1 MALTYEQK
9 QEIAK
14 AIEIIWSGA
23 VHASPEQITDEV
35 ADIVTNVIHEIASA
49 TTKIK
54 YIYGGSLSILYMMI
68 PVTGMIA
75 MLEKFVL
82 GQLLGIWFREIGKQ
96 IGLRAA
102 TVTATSRWRSPLEI
116 ALMQL

>member
-1 MALTYEQK
+1 MALTYHQQK
-9 QEIAK
+9 EIAD
-14 AIEIIWSGA
+14 AIKIIWSGA
-23 VHASPEQITDEV
+23 VRVTPDQVTDEV
-35 ADIVTNVIHEIASA
+35 ADIVTMVINEIASA

-54 YIYGGSLSILYMMI
+54 WVYGGTLSILYMAI
-68 PVTGMIA
+68 PVTGLIA
-75 MLEKFVL
+75 TLKKMAL

-102 TVTATSRWRSPLEI
+102 TATTTARWRSPLEI